1 MSYKRSFI
9 PSVVSA
15 LSLLVL
21 LGFVLVSS
29 GYGQDPSGRPKETN
43 PKGKKPPKKTPS
55 KGESPQALTVTLTV
69 LTDPVGSDVF
79 LDGKSRGVS
88 NDEGKIQIDK
98 LPLAHYS
105 VEVRKE
111 GYKPLL
117 RGFQAG
123 QDSPTL
129 VFKLDVDLDP
139 SLKEFDGLVAAGK
152 LAGAETPNALE
163 LLGKLTKQYGERPEV
178 VRLRGVLAGKL
189 VESATP
195 AINKTVS
202 DSRAVSR
209 DEVVRALDA
218 LMNAVALKSD
228 DNHAQAEAA
237 YLRGFLALRDG
248 QGGNAEGSGGSEGQ
262 PKSGGANARAEFES
276 ALKFEET
283 FAAARYQLGLV
294 LLASSDVAGAE
305 THLLK
310 VTQAEPRWASAQT
323 ALGSAYYGGGKF
335 KEAIEAYRRA
345 IAMDPKYAA
354 AHAGLGLA
362 RFAKGEKD
370 GVKDIERAAQLDPA
384 SALPHLN
391 LGIVYSQSKSKK
403 DWPRA
408 EEEFKKAIQMNA
420 QNLEFQNSAAE
431 RMLGDVQKRK
441 K

>member
-9 PSVVSA
+9 SSVVRA
-15 LSLLVL
+15 LALLVL
-21 LGFVLVSS
+21 LAFVLVSS

-43 PKGKKPPKKTPS
+43 PKGKKPPKKTPP
-55 KGESPQALTVTLTV
+55 KGEQALTVTLTV
-69 LTDPVGSDVF
+69 LTDPAGSDVF
-79 LDGKSRGVS
+79 LDGQSRGVS

-98 LPLAHYS
+98 LPLTHYS

-123 QDSPTL
+123 LDSPTL

-139 SLKEFDGLVAAGK
+139 SLKEFDSLVAAGK
-152 LAGAETPNALE
+152 LAGPESPNALE
-163 LLGKLTKQYGERPEV
+163 LVGNLTKQYGERPEV
-178 VRLRGVLAGKL
+178 VRLRGVLAAKL
-189 VESATP
+189 VETATP

-209 DEVVRALDA
+209 DEIVRALDA
-218 LMNAVALKSD
+218 LINALALKSD
-228 DNHAQAEAA
+228 DHHAQAEAA

-248 QGGNAEGSGGSEGQ
+248 QGGSAEGGSGGGEGQ
-262 PKSGGANARAEFES
+262 PKNGGANARAEFES
-276 ALKFEET
+276 ALKFDET
-283 FAAARYQLGLV
+283 FAAARYQLGLL
-294 LLASSDVAGAE
+294 LLASGDVAGAE

-323 ALGSAYYGGGKF
+323 ALGSVYYGGGKF

-345 IAMDPKYAA
+345 IAIDPKYAG

-391 LGIVYSQSKSKK
+391 LAIVYSQSKSKK

-408 EEEFKKAIQMNA
+408 EEEFKKAIQMNP

>member
-1 MSYKRSFI
+1 MSYNRSFI
-9 PSVVSA
+9 QSVVRA
-15 LSLLVL
+15 LSLVVL
-21 LGFVLVSS
+21 LAFVLVSS
-29 GYGQDPSGRPKETN
+29 GYGQDPSGRPKDTN
-43 PKGKKPPKKTPS
+43 PKGKKPPKKTSS

-69 LTDPVGSDVF
+69 LTDPVGSDVL

-123 QDSPTL
+123 LDSPTL

-195 AINKTVS
+195 TVNKTIP
-202 DSRAVSR
+202 DSRGVSR

-218 LMNAVALKSD
+218 LINAVALKSD
-228 DNHAQAEAA
+228 DNHAQAQAA
-237 YLRGFLALRDG
+237 YLRGLLALRDG
-248 QGGNAEGSGGSEGQ
+248 QGGSAEGGSGDGQ
-262 PKSGGANARAEFES
+262 PKNGGANARAEFES
-276 ALKFEET
+276 ALKFDEA
-283 FAAARYQLGLV
+283 FVAARYQLGIL
-294 LLASSDVAGAE
+294 LLASSDLAGAE
-305 THLLK
+305 TNLLR

-323 ALGSAYYGGGKF
+323 ALGSVYYGGGKF

-345 IAMDPKYAA
+345 IAIDPKYAA

-362 RFAKGEKD
+362 RFAKGEKE

-408 EEEFKKAIQMNA
+408 EAEFKKAIQMNP

-431 RMLGDVQKRK
+431 RLLGDVQKRK

>member
-1 MSYKRSFI
+1 MSDKRSFI
-9 PSVVSA
+9 PSVVRA

-21 LGFVLVSS
+21 LAFVLVSS
-29 GYGQDPSGRPKETN
+29 GYSQDPSGRPKDTN

-55 KGESPQALTVTLTV
+55 KGEPPQALTVTLTV
-69 LTDPVGSDVF
+69 LTDPVGSDVL

-88 NDEGKIQIDK
+88 NDEGKVQIDK
-98 LPLAHYS
+98 LPLAHYN

-123 QDSPTL
+123 LDSPTL

-163 LLGKLTKQYGERPEV
+163 LLGKLTKQYGERPEFI
-178 VRLRGVLAGKL
+178 RLRVVLAGKL

-195 AINKTVS
+195 TVNKTIS
-202 DSRAVSR
+202 DSRGVGR

-218 LMNAVALKSD
+218 LINALALKSD
-228 DNHAQAEAA
+228 DNHAQAQAA
-237 YLRGFLALRDG
+237 YLRGLLAVRDG
-248 QGGNAEGSGGSEGQ
+248 QGGSAEGGDGQ
-262 PKSGGANARAEFES
+262 PKNGGANARAEFES
-276 ALKFEET
+276 ALKFDET
-283 FAAARYQLGLV
+283 FIAARYQLGLL
-294 LLASSDVAGAE
+294 LLASSDLAGAE
-305 THLLK
+305 THLLR
-310 VTQAEPRWASAQT
+310 VTQAEPRWAFALT
-323 ALGSAYYGGGKF
+323 ALGSVYYGGGKF

-345 IAMDPKYAA
+345 IAIDPKYAA
-354 AHAGLGLA
+354 AYAGLGLA

>member
-1 MSYKRSFI
+1 LVAR
-9 PSVVSA
+9 A

-21 LGFVLVSS
+21 LAFVLVSS

-43 PKGKKPPKKTPS
+43 PKGKKSPKKTPS

-88 NDEGKIQIDK
+88 NDEGKVQIDK

-111 GYKPLL
+111 GYKPLV

-123 QDSPTL
+123 LDSPTL
-129 VFKLDVDLDP
+129 VFKLDVDLDL

-152 LAGAETPNALE
+152 LAGPESPNALE
-163 LLGKLTKQYGERPEV
+163 LVGKLTKQYGERPEV
-178 VRLRGVLAGKL
+178 VRLRGVLATKL

-195 AINKTVS
+195 AINKTIS
-202 DSRAVSR
+202 DSRGVSR

-218 LMNAVALKSD
+218 LINAVALKSD

-237 YLRGFLALRDG
+237 YLRGLLALRDG
-248 QGGNAEGSGGSEGQ
+248 QGGSAEGGSGGGEGQ
-262 PKSGGANARAEFES
+262 PKNGGANARAEFES
-276 ALKFEET
+276 ALKFDEA
-283 FAAARYQLGLV
+283 FAPARYQLGLL

-305 THLLK
+305 THLLR

-323 ALGSAYYGGGKF
+323 ALGSVYYGGGKF
-335 KEAIEAYRRA
+335 KEAIDAYRRA
-345 IAMDPKYAA
+345 IAIDPKYAP

-362 RFAKGEKD
+362 RCLKGEKD

-408 EEEFKKAIQMNA
+408 EEEFKKAIQMNP

-431 RMLGDVQKRK
+431 RLLGDVQKRK